1 MIKRDQDVFLPEGAV
16 LAIPGYSIRIVAARD
31 GFATLTVRKRSK
43 KLRGVR
49 YKTIVIDEAL
59 FERVKP

>member
-1 MIKRDQDVFLPEGAV
+1 VTKLGQFVFLPEKAV
-16 LAIPGYSIRIVAARD
+16 LVIPGYSIRIVAARD

-49 YKTIVIDEAL
+49 YKTIVIDDVQPEDA
-59 FERVKP
+59 